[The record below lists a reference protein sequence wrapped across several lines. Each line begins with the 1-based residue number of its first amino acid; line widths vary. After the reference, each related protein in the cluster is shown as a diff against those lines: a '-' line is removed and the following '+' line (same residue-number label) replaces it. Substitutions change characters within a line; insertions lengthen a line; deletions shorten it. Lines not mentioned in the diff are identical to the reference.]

1 MLVTRPVRKNAQPVV
16 PVVYI
21 DIEMKDQSK
30 VKQRNET
37 DEEEEWVIV
46 ESNDD

>member
-1 MLVTRPVRKNAQPVV
+1 MLLTRPVRKNAQ

-30 VKQRNET
+30 VKQRNEK